1 MRYRTP
7 ALCFLALCLAAQTA
21 AAEQVVLTSKA
32 PYWQVG
38 DRDEALSRACAL
50 GRFGPA
56 RIGAFVA
63 RFTGPEGADFLD
75 IAKGTGLNLMDSD
88 HRAKPR
94 EDYFFRAAGTS
105 SCEVF
110 VGGRHGPKVTP
121 ASR

>member
-1 MRYRTP
+1 MRSRTL
-7 ALCFLALCLAAQTA
+7 ALSTLALCLTAYTA

-38 DRDEALSRACAL
+38 ERDATLSRACAL
-50 GRFGPA
+50 GRFGPVH
-56 RIGAFVA
+56 IGAFVA
-63 RFTGPEGADFLD
+63 RFTGHEGADFLD

-94 EDYFFRAAGTS
+94 EDYFFRGAGTS

-110 VGGRHGPKVTP
+110 VGGRRGPKVTP
-121 ASR
+121 TSR

>member
-1 MRYRTP
+1 MRSHT
-7 ALCFLALCLAAQTA
+7 LVLSFLALCLGAHTA
-21 AAEQVVLTSKA
+21 AAEHVVLTSKA

-56 RIGAFVA
+56 HIGAFVA
-63 RFTGPEGADFLD
+63 RFTGPKGADFLD
-75 IAKGTGLNLMDSD
+75 IAKGTGLNLLDSD
-88 HRAKPR
+88 HHAKPQ
-94 EDYFFRAAGTS
+94 EDYFFRGAGTS